1 MTYQIAIDGPTA
13 SGKGTVARKLA
24 RKFGFL
30 CLDTGAL
37 YRGITLFFLDH
48 EIDFNDPVSYSRALQ
63 EIDLQPKCIEGET
76 LVFLNGENVTKRI
89 RDNIVSIN
97 VPKLAKKPEVRE
109 KVRQIQ
115 KLVGENNNLVC
126 EGRDTTSVVFPKA
139 RFKFYLTA
147 SVNARA
153 ERRLLDLQS
162 KGENVS
168 IETLREQIAERDLL
182 DTTREESPLVK
193 VADAIVVDATKI
205 NAYQVGKKL
214 EKIITRELVKTPP
227 SGDTSEAV

>member
-1 MTYQIAIDGPTA
+1 MTFQIAIDGPTA

-37 YRGITLFFLDH
+37 YRGITLFFLDN
-48 EIDFNDPVSYSRALQ
+48 EIDINDPVSYSRALQ
-63 EIDLQPKCIEGET
+63 EIDLQPTCIEGET

-89 RDNIVSIN
+89 RENIVSIN
-97 VPKLAKKPEVRE
+97 VAKLAKKPEVRE

-115 KLVGENNNLVC
+115 KMVGEKSTLVC
-126 EGRDTTSVVFPKA
+126 EGRDITSVVFPKA

-153 ERRLLDLQS
+153 HRRLLDLQS
-162 KGENVS
+162 KGEDVS
-168 IETLREQIAERDLL
+168 IETLREQIAERDML
-182 DTTREESPLVK
+182 DMTREESPLVK
-193 VADAIVVDATKI
+193 VKDAIVVDATKI
-205 NAYQVGKKL
+205 NAYQVGKRI
-214 EKIITRELVKTPP
+214 ERIITKELVKNVPVV
-227 SGDTSEAV
+227 SD

>member
-1 MTYQIAIDGPTA
+1 MTFQIAIDGPTA
-13 SGKGTVARKLA
+13 SGKGTVARRLA

-37 YRGITLFFLDH
+37 YRGITLFFLDN
-48 EIDFNDPVSYSRALQ
+48 EVDMDDPVSYSRALQ
-63 EIDLQPKCIEGET
+63 EIDLQPRCIEGET

-89 RDNIVSIN
+89 RDNIVSVN
-97 VPKLAKKPEVRE
+97 VPKLAKRPEVRE

-115 KLVGENNNLVC
+115 KAVGEKSTLVC
-126 EGRDTTSVVFPKA
+126 EGRDITSVVFPKA

-153 ERRLLDLQS
+153 HRRLLDLKS
-162 KGENVS
+162 KGEDVS
-168 IETLREQIAERDLL
+168 IEALREQITERDKL
-182 DTTREESPLVK
+182 DMTRDESPLVK
-193 VADAIVVDATKI
+193 VDDAIVIDATKI

-214 EKIITRELVKTPP
+214 ERIITKELA
-227 SGDTSEAV
+227 E

>member
-1 MTYQIAIDGPTA
+1 MTFQIAIDGPTA

-63 EIDLQPKCIEGET
+63 EIDLQPKCIEGTT
-76 LVFLNGENVTKRI
+76 LVFLNGENVTNRI
-89 RDNIVSIN
+89 RDNNVSIN

-115 KLVGENNNLVC
+115 KLVGENSNLVC

-139 RFKFYLTA
+139 RFRFYLTA

-162 KGENVS
+162 KGEGVS
-168 IETLREQIAERDLL
+168 IEELREQIAERDRL
-182 DTTREESPLVK
+182 DMTRSESPLVK
-193 VADAIVVDATKI
+193 VKDAIVIDATRI
-205 NAYQVGKKL
+205 NAYQVGKRM
-214 EKIITRELVKTPP
+214 EKIITKELAKAC
-227 SGDTSEAV
+227 GYGL